1 MEVKQDDLTDPSKSW
16 LVDGVEHISLE
27 VHRVSQYSTL
37 YSTVPDKISICS

>member
-27 VHRVSQYSTL
+27 VHRVSHVQYTIQYRTGQDFYL
-37 YSTVPDKISICS
+37 